1 MTGPDDRRPRRALR
15 KGGVL
20 LLPLLLLVG
29 GVVLDLETPR
39 GVSAAACFSAAPV
52 VAAPLLSLSG
62 TVLVGLAACATDLAV
77 LAHFGALRDPG
88 AFSEWVTVAVMAV
101 VAVLLN
107 LLLRHREMRFQS
119 VRSVA
124 AAVQRAVLPQP
135 PPRIGTLSIAARY
148 EAAQADAQLGGDL
161 YAVQDTPYGVR
172 CLIGDVRGKGMGA
185 VEAVTVVLGAFR
197 EAAQHEPTLTG
208 LAARIDQSLLRESAL
223 RDGID
228 QVEDFTTAVLAE
240 IPRPGD
246 RVRLINRGH
255 PAPLLLLEGTVR
267 TLEPARPALPLGLAM
282 LAADPGRTDTVAFPP
297 GASLLLYTDGLTE
310 ARDPSGTFYD
320 PADRLAGQCPR
331 SPDALLAAVVAD
343 VRRHTRGQVT
353 DDMALLALTRLM
365 PTGRAPGPTGSGR

>member
-1 MTGPDDRRPRRALR
+1 MTRSGEGRTRP
-15 KGGVL
+15 GVL
-20 LLPLLLLVG
+20 PSGVCLLPLLLLVVG
-29 GVVLDLETPR
+29 IVLDMGTPR
-39 GVSAAACFSAAPV
+39 DVSAAACFTAAPI
-52 VAAPLLSLSG
+52 VAAPLLSLRG
-62 TVLVGLAACATDLAV
+62 TVLVGLAACAADLAV
-77 LAHFGALRDPG
+77 LAHFGLLTDRGAYSDWVSILTMAALAVFLNRLLHRRD
-88 AFSEWVTVAVMAV
+88 
-101 VAVLLN
+101 
-107 LLLRHREMRFQS
+107 MRL
-119 VRSVA
+119 RSVSGIA

-135 PPRIGTLSIAARY
+135 PPRIGTRRIAARY

-208 LAARIDQSLLRESAL
+208 LAARIDQSLMRESAL

-282 LAADPGRTDTVAFPP
+282 LAPDPGRTDTVAFPP

-320 PADRLAGQCPR
+320 PADRLTGQCPR
-331 SPDALLAAVVAD
+331 SPDELLAAVVAD

-365 PTGRAPGPTGSGR
+365 PTGRAPGPTGSGP